1 MGRRTKIVCT
11 LGPAVDTKESL
22 RQLIE
27 AGMNVARINCSH
39 GDWPTRLQWIGAI
52 RELSAQVAPVGILV
66 DLQGPKVRIGEIAAG
81 SRSVRRGTRV
91 SIGPGDDADI
101 PFSDAD
107 ALGKLAVNDVVLLGD
122 GAVDLRLMEARNGGF
137 IALVR
142 SDGTIRSRQ
151 GVSAL
156 GKSLAGGGMTA
167 KDRDDAFQAIR
178 AGADFIALSYVR
190 AGADVDELRHM
201 ITHHDSPVQT
211 CAKIETEEALSA
223 IDEIIARSD
232 ILMIARGDLG
242 LHVRLERVPILQK
255 ELIRKCAMAGK
266 PVITA
271 TQMLESMVNSP
282 RPTRAEASD
291 VANAILDG
299 SDAVMLSAET
309 AIGVHPIA
317 AVKTMSR
324 IASEADRLCD
334 REARRAETLSRLRRV
349 GVTRAIAFA
358 AVEISEQM
366 GAAAILATTTSGQ
379 TARWMSQA
387 RPKAPVLAV
396 AWSEAVARQL
406 SIVWGVQALVL
417 PRPATTDDAVRNAM
431 MAFRELGKVRTG
443 QQVVVTAGAPPGITD
458 RTNLVTVQSIP

>member
-1 MGRRTKIVCT
+1 
-11 LGPAVDTKESL
+11 
-22 RQLIE
+22 
-27 AGMNVARINCSH
+27 MNVARINCSH
-39 GDWPTRLQWIGAI
+39 GDWPTRLQWIEAI
-52 RELSAQVAPVGILV
+52 RELSSPVAPIGILV
-66 DLQGPKVRIGEIAAG
+66 DLQGPKVRIGKLASEAL
-81 SRSVRRGTRV
+81 SVRRGTPV

-107 ALGKLAVNDVVLLGD
+107 ALRKLAAGDVVLLGD
-122 GAVDLRLMEARNGGF
+122 GAVDLRLIEARNGGF
-137 IALVR
+137 VARVR
-142 SDGTIRSRQ
+142 SNGTIRSHQ
-151 GVSAL
+151 GVSVL
-156 GKSLAGGGMTA
+156 GKSLASGGMTA
-167 KDRDDAFQAIR
+167 KDHEDALQAIR
-178 AGADFIALSYVR
+178 VGADFIALSYVR
-190 AGADVDELRHM
+190 AGADIDELRHM
-201 ITHHDSPVQT
+201 IAQHNSPAQT

-223 IDEIIARSD
+223 IDEIIVRSD
-232 ILMIARGDLG
+232 LLMIARGDLG

-255 ELIRKCAMAGK
+255 QLIRKCALAGK

-271 TQMLESMVNSP
+271 TQMLESMVHSP

-291 VANAILDG
+291 VANAIFDG

-309 AIGVHPIA
+309 AIGAHPIA

-324 IASEADRLCD
+324 IAYEADRLCD
-334 REARRAETLSRLRRV
+334 RKGRRAETLSRLRRV

-366 GAAAILATTTSGQ
+366 GADAILATTTSGQ

-406 SIVWGVQALVL
+406 SVVWGVQALVL
-417 PRPATTDDAVRNAM
+417 PRPATTDEAVRNAM
-431 MAFRELGKVRTG
+431 VAFRELGKVRTG

-458 RTNLVTVQSIP
+458 RTNLVTVQTIP